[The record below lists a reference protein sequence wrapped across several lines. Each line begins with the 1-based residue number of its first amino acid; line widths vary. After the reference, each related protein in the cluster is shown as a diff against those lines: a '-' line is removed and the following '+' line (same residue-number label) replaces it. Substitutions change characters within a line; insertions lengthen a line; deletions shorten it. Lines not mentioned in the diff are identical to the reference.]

1 MRSVEGEVEGVY
13 PSLRMR
19 KSGWCWLML
28 CFLGCAGA
36 PQPLSPPLP
45 EAASRAS
52 YCERLQPLLD
62 KTTEQARIGTKLSC
76 LDVPGV
82 TALGRFGPPSSA
94 EEATLADCFEQSAD
108 YEALSQSP
116 EAPFQLAIS
125 DSFEQTSGSGVGASL
140 SSLVPWLP
148 HFEVSSKTGAR
159 IAANVT
165 IREARFVTLVGLASK
180 LQGQAREAR
189 CLEALCK
196 PEYSYVHKV
205 LVGVPTVSVSAR
217 DESGH
222 ALSVGPL
229 AGNLEFHER
238 QLQEGSREISSAAP
252 VTLAIARTPFR
263 TPQTERLCQFCGKRG
278 QKCCAD
284 APACDG
290 GLGCISEQCIEVGGP
305 GQPCD
310 GSSCAGGSM
319 CVAGECH
326 LECGGKGQP
335 CCGRNCTGALHCA
348 ADPESGGELPAPSQF
363 VRVDGG
369 LLGTDEDR
377 TFGNSSCGALSTR
390 SRFAVTA
397 LNATR
402 AQCDKAWWFD
412 PKNDKDCRIGVH
424 FSVSS
429 LASLAC
435 RVDLFVNPPPKPD
448 ICQP

>member
-1 MRSVEGEVEGVY
+1 MWKFGCCCVVLS
-13 PSLRMR
+13 
-19 KSGWCWLML
+19 
-28 CFLGCAGA
+28 FLSCGGA
-36 PQPLSPPLP
+36 PPPPAHPLP
-45 EAASRAS
+45 PSASQAG

-62 KTTEQARIGTKLSC
+62 KTAEQARIGTKLSC
-76 LDVPGV
+76 LDVPGA

-94 EEATLADCFEQSAD
+94 EEATIADCFEQSAD
-108 YEALSQSP
+108 YDALSQAP
-116 EAPFQLAIS
+116 EAPFQLSIS
-125 DSFEQTSGSGVGASL
+125 DSFEQTSATGVGLSL

-148 HFEVSSKTGAR
+148 HFEVSSKSGAK
-159 IAANVT
+159 IAANVS

-180 LQGQAREAR
+180 LQGQAREER
-189 CLEALCK
+189 CLQALCK
-196 PEYSYVHKV
+196 PEYTYVHKV
-205 LVGVPTVSVSAR
+205 LLGVPTVSVSAR
-217 DESGH
+217 DENGH
-222 ALSVGPL
+222 VLSIGPL
-229 AGNLEFHER
+229 AGNLDFHER
-238 QLQEGSREISSAAP
+238 ELQEGSREISSSAP

-284 APACDG
+284 APGCDG
-290 GLGCISEQCIEVGGP
+290 GLGCVSEQCVDVGGP

-310 GSSCAGGSM
+310 GSSCAGGST

-335 CCGRNCTGALHCA
+335 CCGRNCTGSLHCA
-348 ADPESGGELPAPSQF
+348 ADPQSGVEVSVPSQF

-377 TFGNSSCGALSTR
+377 TFGSSSCGALSTR

-402 AQCDKAWWFD
+402 ARCEKAWWFD
-412 PKNDKDCRIGVH
+412 PENEKDCRIGVH
-424 FSVSS
+424 FSVSN

-448 ICQP
+448 ICLP